1 MSLRSCLGDF
11 KDKLFR
17 KKKIDGSN
25 NSDLIRTL
33 SLFSLVCMGV
43 GSTLGA
49 GAYVLTGSVDRYDSG
64 PAILISFAIAAFSSL
79 LAGFCYAEFGARVP
93 RAGSAYVY
101 SYVTVGELWGFIIGW
116 NLVLEYIIGVSSVAR
131 AWSANLDSLVGG
143 VISNATRNAIP
154 MNINGLASY
163 PDFVSVGIILIIT
176 LMLSLGMK
184 TSSAVMTILTIIN
197 LLVLTFSTILG
208 YTKADIHNWQLSKD
222 EVDGNGN
229 GGFMPYGFSKVL
241 EGAAT
246 CFYAFVGFDV
256 IACVGEE
263 AKNPSKSIPR
273 SIILTLLIC
282 FLGYAGVSTSLSL
295 MQPYYLTNIE
305 APLPEAFKVVG
316 YSWASKP
323 VAVGSMVALTA
334 SLLGAAVGMPR
345 IVFSMARDG
354 LLFQIFAKVA
364 SNGSPVNA
372 TLISGFLSAIMA
384 LMFDLNDL
392 VNMMSI
398 GTLMAYIL
406 VAASVL
412 LLRYKEGRDDDEIV
426 DDQTDHFMITKIRN
440 YFNISNSPNDVTTS
454 RVLYMIL
461 FSISMMIFLSI
472 FLIYGNTSK
481 WWEYLLISIFIFFI
495 LSSIFVI
502 VLQPQSRQKLF
513 FKTPMIPWIPC
524 LSIFINIYLM
534 LKLPAA
540 TWIRFAVW
548 MIAGF
553 IIYFS
558 YGIRNSRQTLEE
570 YEEFENKNFH
580 EAKKP
585 NYGSTD

>member
-426 DDQTDHFMITKIRN
+426 DDQTDHFIITKIRN

-472 FLIYGNTSK
+472 FLIYGNTNK
-481 WWEYLLISIFIFFI
+481 WWGYLLISIFIFFI

>member
-412 LLRYKEGRDDDEIV
+412 LLRYKEGSDDDEIV

>member
-426 DDQTDHFMITKIRN
+426 DDQTDHFIITKIRN

-472 FLIYGNTSK
+472 FLIYGNTNK
-481 WWEYLLISIFIFFI
+481 WWGYLLISIFIFFI

-570 YEEFENKNFH
+570 YEEFENRNFH